1 MNFPYTEK
9 RLRVT
14 TLGGAI
20 QEIDSV
26 IYSCKIKDQNGKVF
40 EFTAHGLD
48 TVTGNLGTSLS
59 KEIMQQM
66 FPNLV
71 GGHKLSGTS
80 PVDYLIGLGNASWQP
95 QRVQMALGGG
105 DFWLW
110 QNRFG
115 SCVGGTH
122 PLVTSFTTRSDSL
135 FTVLKV
141 VTQEIYQNDDLKIP
155 TCSTYTTKVSSADG
169 SDFFACE
176 QLGTYVQPKCGSC
189 QCGRCPVPGSRYSFK
204 EERELKLIK
213 DNLSYDENK
222 KCWVAKYPYVYPR
235 ESLKGNKDV
244 AMKAMVATERT
255 LAKKGKWGKV
265 YEAQIKDMV
274 DRGVVRIVPVE
285 ELKRYTGHINYLP
298 HLAALNPRSETTPVR
313 IVFDASRVQGGGP
326 SLNQI
331 LAKGPDNFINILAGV
346 ILSFWNGREAAKGD
360 VRKMYNCVQLTQEDA
375 YVQCFLW
382 RSLDTT
388 REPDTYQVTVN
399 NIGVKPAGVI
409 AALALQ
415 NSSSMHRD
423 KFPETARQLAD
434 ESYVDDLSITAPNKQ
449 VLKTRTCK
457 ADLILKHAAMKVK
470 KWTYSGD
477 DLSMDVGNL
486 VQVVAHQSP
495 EGERMLGVLWEPVR
509 DVFKF
514 TVKINL
520 SPLKNKARL
529 GPDLSKQELLTNP
542 PRTVTRR
549 QFYSQVQSLFDPIGL
564 LAPILLKAK
573 LLLRR
578 TWEGECTK
586 LSWDDPLPGSLV
598 KDMISYFVELFD
610 LEDIEF
616 SRSIWPKKETV
627 GKPSLVCFSDGSELA
642 FGTTVY
648 IRWLLKSGSYW
659 SSLVISKSKIGP
671 KNRITVP
678 RMELNGAV
686 LAKRLREFV
695 VSHVNLEFEEIFHLV
710 DSSTILGYLH
720 KEDSRLKAFEG
731 VRVSEVQ
738 TAGKFVN
745 GRLLNWSW
753 VESKDNPSDWTTKPR
768 NVKELCTEGF
778 WQRGPLFLTQDYS
791 TWPLKHDF
799 RTETLEGE
807 LQLKVHH
814 VFATDENAEELFLLL
829 ERSST
834 YKKVLGSVAYMLKWL
849 SVLKSRKDESWIP
862 GAKTAEDVKHAQV
875 ILIKMVQQDVAGELS
890 DSVSQPNG
898 QKVRGCFKRLAPFLD
913 EQGIWRIGHRMK
925 EYTPF
930 TQDGKPP
937 AFLPHKNRLTRL
949 IMEHAHNMKHSGV
962 EETVSRFR
970 LLGFWTTQAGKLAK
984 SVRNFCVVC
993 RYLDKQ
999 PMKQVMGSLPKN
1011 QLISPIAWGHLEMDL
1026 FGPFSCRS
1034 DVNKRSTI
1042 KIWGMVLID
1051 KNSGAVH
1058 ADIVMDYSASETIK
1072 TLRRFAAIRGW
1083 PVKIHSDPGS
1093 QLVSSSGKLEAWW
1106 NCMGTQLANMA
1117 ADSQFSWEI
1126 SPSNSPWRQGRSEV
1140 RIEMLKKLI
1149 TVAVGSIRLTPVE
1162 LQTVLY
1168 ECANLT
1174 NERPI
1179 GVNKTPKADGS
1190 FRVLTPNCL
1199 LMGRSLN
1206 TVPDDT
1212 ELASHLRPSDRYQ
1225 LIHHVTSAFWSRWC
1239 CEVTP
1244 EAVIRQRWHETGRN
1258 LQIGDVVWI
1267 HDSSNIKGRYLL
1279 GIVDS
1284 IDPSKDHMVRSCKV
1298 ASTIPL
1304 GP

>member
-1 MNFPYTEK
+1 M
-9 RLRVT
+9 
-14 TLGGAI
+14 
-20 QEIDSV
+20 
-26 IYSCKIKDQNGKVF
+26 
-40 EFTAHGLD
+40 
-48 TVTGNLGTSLS
+48 
-59 KEIMQQM
+59 
-66 FPNLV
+66 
-71 GGHKLSGTS
+71 
-80 PVDYLIGLGNASWQP
+80 
-95 QRVQMALGGG
+95 
-105 DFWLW
+105 
-110 QNRFG
+110 
-115 SCVGGTH
+115 
-122 PLVTSFTTRSDSL
+122 
-135 FTVLKV
+135 
-141 VTQEIYQNDDLKIP
+141 
-155 TCSTYTTKVSSADG
+155 
-169 SDFFACE
+169 
-176 QLGTYVQPKCGSC
+176 
-189 QCGRCPVPGSRYSFK
+189 
-204 EERELKLIK
+204 
-213 DNLSYDENK
+213 
-222 KCWVAKYPYVYPR
+222 
-235 ESLKGNKDV
+235 
-244 AMKAMVATERT
+244 
-255 LAKKGKWGKV
+255 
-265 YEAQIKDMV
+265 
-274 DRGVVRIVPVE
+274 
-285 ELKRYTGHINYLP
+285 
-298 HLAALNPRSETTPVR
+298 
-313 IVFDASRVQGGGP
+313 
-326 SLNQI
+326 
-331 LAKGPDNFINILAGV
+331 
-346 ILSFWNGREAAKGD
+346 
-360 VRKMYNCVQLTQEDA
+360 
-375 YVQCFLW
+375 
-382 RSLDTT
+382 
-388 REPDTYQVTVN
+388 
-399 NIGVKPAGVI
+399 
-409 AALALQ
+409 
-415 NSSSMHRD
+415 
-423 KFPETARQLAD
+423 
-434 ESYVDDLSITAPNKQ
+434 
-449 VLKTRTCK
+449 
-457 ADLILKHAAMKVK
+457 
-470 KWTYSGD
+470 
-477 DLSMDVGNL
+477 
-486 VQVVAHQSP
+486 
-495 EGERMLGVLWEPVR
+495 
-509 DVFKF
+509 
-514 TVKINL
+514 
-520 SPLKNKARL
+520 
-529 GPDLSKQELLTNP
+529 
-542 PRTVTRR
+542 
-549 QFYSQVQSLFDPIGL
+549 
-564 LAPILLKAK
+564 
-573 LLLRR
+573 
-578 TWEGECTK
+578 
-586 LSWDDPLPGSLV
+586 
-598 KDMISYFVELFD
+598 
-610 LEDIEF
+610 
-616 SRSIWPKKETV
+616 
-627 GKPSLVCFSDGSELA
+627 
-642 FGTTVY
+642 
-648 IRWLLKSGSYW
+648 
-659 SSLVISKSKIGP
+659 
-671 KNRITVP
+671 
-678 RMELNGAV
+678 
-686 LAKRLREFV
+686 
-695 VSHVNLEFEEIFHLV
+695 
-710 DSSTILGYLH
+710 
-720 KEDSRLKAFEG
+720 
-731 VRVSEVQ
+731 
-738 TAGKFVN
+738 
-745 GRLLNWSW
+745 
-753 VESKDNPSDWTTKPR
+753 
-768 NVKELCTEGF
+768 
-778 WQRGPLFLTQDYS
+778 
-791 TWPLKHDF
+791 
-799 RTETLEGE
+799 
-807 LQLKVHH
+807 
-814 VFATDENAEELFLLL
+814 L

-999 PMKQVMGSLPKN
+999 PMKQKMGSLPKN
-1011 QLISPIAWGHLEMDL
+1011 QLVSPIAWGHLEMDL
-1026 FGPFSCRS
+1026 FGPFSYRS

-1140 RIEMLKKLI
+1140 RIKMLKKLI

-1298 ASTIPL
+1298 AYTIPL